1 MLLVDALYQGLH
13 KHLTTLVLEYQSQYA
28 FSGYSRRHLIVPSH
42 KQILRHGLFNTS
54 AMSLLRHVL
63 DLLPSNSILLLPSLL
78 SLVANRPVFLIRL
91 FRMPTTVYDASLVTR
106 RARNNA
112 LYTFYVNNNA
122 AVNAGLSVRREQ
134 PDTQLQT
141 IVAER
146 KETSANT
153 NPGPVGTCPCTVAVN
168 DNRGGNMGNN
178 VQ

>member
-1 MLLVDALYQGLH
+1 
-13 KHLTTLVLEYQSQYA
+13 
-28 FSGYSRRHLIVPSH
+28 
-42 KQILRHGLFNTS
+42 
-54 AMSLLRHVL
+54 
-63 DLLPSNSILLLPSLL
+63 
-78 SLVANRPVFLIRL
+78 
-91 FRMPTTVYDASLVTR
+91 MPTTVYDASLVTR

-112 LYTFYVNNNA
+112 LYTFYLNNNA